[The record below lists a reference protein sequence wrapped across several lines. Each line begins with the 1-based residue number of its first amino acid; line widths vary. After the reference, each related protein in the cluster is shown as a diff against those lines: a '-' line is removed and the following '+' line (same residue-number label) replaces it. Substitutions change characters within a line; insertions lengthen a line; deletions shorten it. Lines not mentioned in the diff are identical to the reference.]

1 MAANANGYKICQ
13 DDSLVLFETE
23 PGKKCGDVNT
33 NWAEIKTALYCS
45 T

>member
-33 NWAEIKTALYCS
+33 N
-45 T
+45 